1 MEPQKFL
8 TGKHLTLVYAS
19 QGFCSGILPLGLASI
34 SAYLKY
40 YGGFA
45 DISVLDANC
54 QDIYKDF
61 VPADVVGI
69 TSVTQDIENATRF
82 ARYVKA
88 QADIPVILGGVH
100 VSTLRQLPEPFDIG
114 VIGEGEV
121 TFLELMSLPDFAP
134 CNLRKVR
141 GICFRDG
148 GEVVFT
154 EPRELIDDLDTIPLP
169 DRELFN
175 LAYYLQPRNLIPYYT
190 GRTLTMLSSRG
201 CPFNCRFCSTKVHW
215 KKFRAFSA
223 ERVVAEM
230 ELLVIKYKVEIIHIF
245 DDLFIADKKRLQAIG
260 KLVQKADLPRKVKF
274 MCLVRSDMVDDT
286 VMSIL
291 RDMNVVAT
299 GAGMESGSDRMLRY
313 LKRDTTTVQMN
324 RNLIDLSTRYGI
336 PVMGSFMVGN
346 PGETMRDLQDTHR
359 FMLDYHD
366 NKYFTPLTYISTT
379 FPGTEFWDYAMKRN
393 IPVDDYRRIVMD
405 IPSDINALK
414 DAPLLTDLP
423 LKDFYDIAWKCQ
435 EETFYKQRV
444 FGNQFG
450 QDERGPSRGAER
462 GPGGE

>member
-1 MEPQKFL
+1 MESPKFL
-8 TGKHLTLVYAS
+8 TDKHLTLVYAS

-40 YGGFA
+40 YGKFDG
-45 DISVLDANC
+45 ISVLDANC

-61 VPADVVGI
+61 VPPDVVGI
-69 TSVTQDIENATRF
+69 TAVTQDIGNATRF
-82 ARYVKA
+82 ARFVKERA
-88 QADIPVILGGVH
+88 NIPIILGGVH
-100 VSTLRQLPEPFDIG
+100 LSTLRQLPEPFDLG

-121 TFLELMSLPDFAP
+121 TMLELMSLPDLSP
-134 CNLRKVR
+134 ESLRTVK

-148 GEVVFT
+148 GEVIFT
-154 EPRELIDDLDTIPLP
+154 EPRELINDLDTIPLP

-175 LAYYLQPRNLIPYYT
+175 LNYYLQPRNLIPYYT

-230 ELLVIKYKVEIIHIF
+230 ELLIIKYNVEILHIF
-245 DDLFIADKKRLQAIG
+245 DDLFIADRKRLLAIS
-260 KLVQKADLPRKVKF
+260 KLVKEKGLHRKVKF

-286 VMSIL
+286 VMSVL
-291 RDMNVVAT
+291 KDMNVVAT

-313 LKRDTTTVQMN
+313 LKRDTTTVEMN
-324 RNLIDLSTRYGI
+324 HHLIELSTRYQI

-346 PGETMRDLQDTHR
+346 PEETVEDLQDTLN
-359 FMLDYHD
+359 FMLSHRD
-366 NKYFTPLTYISTT
+366 NKYFTPLTYIATT
-379 FPGTEFWDYAMKRN
+379 FPGTEFWDYAMARN
-393 IPVDDYRRIVMD
+393 IPVDEYQRIVMD
-405 IPSDINALK
+405 IPSDMNALK
-414 DAPLLTDLP
+414 DAPLLTNLP
-423 LKDFYDIAWKCQ
+423 LPQFFDLAQQCHQ
-435 EETFYKQRV
+435 ETIYKQKV

-450 QDERGPSRGAER
+450 QD
-462 GPGGE
+462 